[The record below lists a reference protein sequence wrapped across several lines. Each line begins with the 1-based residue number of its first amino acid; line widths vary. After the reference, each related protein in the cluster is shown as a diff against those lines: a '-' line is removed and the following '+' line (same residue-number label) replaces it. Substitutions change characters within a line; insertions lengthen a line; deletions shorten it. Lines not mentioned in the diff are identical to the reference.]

1 MASKKSSWAKFPHD
15 QKTYDFSGDKLKK
28 AWPALHSGDGEPY
41 PDDKRAAILIKAAG
55 RSAPKSLSA
64 EDLASQLQQAW
75 AAYHHGDFQQAF
87 ELSEALGPVG
97 ASVAC
102 KALGI
107 HSTYLV
113 DDEGEQLKRFE
124 QAGKLAEA
132 AMVALPNEANSHYR
146 YAFAMGRYSQG
157 ISIVKAIKL
166 GLASKVRKALDK
178 TLELSPKHAEAQT
191 GLALYHAEIINKIG
205 AMIGGMTYGAKASE
219 AEKLMASALKLAPDS
234 PIAHLEHG
242 NMLML
247 LYGDKK
253 EDAAA
258 NAIEKASKLKP
269 KDAMEKLDAEHA
281 KAQLE

>member
-28 AWPALHSGDGEPY
+28 AWLALHSGDGEPY

-55 RSAPKSLSA
+55 KSAPKSLSA

-113 DDEGEQLKRFE
+113 DDEDEQLKRFE

-219 AEKLMASALKLAPDS
+219 AEKLMTSALKLAPDS

>member
-1 MASKKSSWAKFPHD
+1 MASKKSSWAKFPYE
-15 QKTYDFSGDKLKK
+15 QKAYDFNGDKLKK
-28 AWPALHSGDGEPY
+28 AWPTLHSGDGEPY
-41 PDDKRAAILIKAAG
+41 PDEKRAAALIKAAG
-55 RSAPKSLSA
+55 KSAPKALSA
-64 EDLASQLQQAW
+64 EDLATQLQQAW

-107 HSTYLV
+107 HTTYLV
-113 DDEGEQLKRFE
+113 DDEDEQLKRFE

-132 AMVALPNEANSHYR
+132 AISALPNDANSHYR
-146 YAFAMGRYSQG
+146 FAFAMGRYSQG

-166 GLASKVRKALDK
+166 GLASKVRKALDN

-191 GLALYHAEIINKIG
+191 ALALYHAEIINKIG

-219 AEKLMASALKLAPDS
+219 AEKLMASALKITPDS

-258 NAIEKASKLKP
+258 TAIEKASKIKP

>member
-1 MASKKSSWAKFPHD
+1 MANKKSSWAKFPYD
-15 QKTYDFSGDKLKK
+15 QKAYDFSGDKLKK
-28 AWPALHSGDGEPY
+28 VWPSLHSGDGEPY
-41 PDDKRAAILIKAAG
+41 PDDKRATALIKAAG
-55 RSAPKSLSA
+55 KSAPKALSA
-64 EDLASQLQQAW
+64 EDLAGQLQQAW

-113 DDEGEQLKRFE
+113 DDEDEQLKRYE

-132 AMVALPNEANSHYR
+132 AMAALPNEANSHYR
-146 YAFAMGRYSQG
+146 FAFAMGRYSQG

-191 GLALYHAEIINKIG
+191 ALALYHAEIINKIG

-219 AEKLMASALKLAPDS
+219 AEKLMTSALKLTPDS

>member
-1 MASKKSSWAKFPHD
+1 MASKKSSWAKFPYD
-15 QKTYDFSGDKLKK
+15 QKAYDFSGEKLKK
-28 AWPALHSGDGEPY
+28 AWSALHSGDVEPY
-41 PDDKRAAILIKAAG
+41 PDEKRAAALIKAAG
-55 RSAPKSLSA
+55 KSAPKGLSA
-64 EDLASQLQQAW
+64 EDLAKQLQQAW

-97 ASVAC
+97 ASVGC

-113 DDEGEQLKRFE
+113 DDEDEQLKRFE
-124 QAGKLAEA
+124 QTGKLAEA
-132 AMVALPNEANSHYR
+132 AMAALPNEANSHYR
-146 YAFAMGRYSQG
+146 FAFAMGRYSQG

-166 GLASKVRKALDK
+166 GLASKVRKALDT

-191 GLALYHAEIINKIG
+191 ALALYHAEIINKIG

-219 AEKLMASALKLAPDS
+219 AEKLMTSALKLTPDS

>member
-55 RSAPKSLSA
+55 KSAPKSLSA

-113 DDEGEQLKRFE
+113 DDEDEQLKRFE

>member
-55 RSAPKSLSA
+55 KSAPKSLSA

-87 ELSEALGPVG
+87 ELSEVLGPVG

-191 GLALYHAEIINKIG
+191 ALALYHAEIINKIG
-205 AMIGGMTYGAKASE
+205 AMIGGMTYGAKAAE
-219 AEKLMASALKLAPDS
+219 AEKLMTSALKLAPDS

>member
-1 MASKKSSWAKFPHD
+1 MASKKSSWAKFPYE
-15 QKTYDFSGDKLKK
+15 QKAYDFSGDKLKK

-41 PDDKRAAILIKAAG
+41 PDEKRAAALIKAAG
-55 RSAPKSLSA
+55 KSAPKALSA
-64 EDLASQLQQAW
+64 EDLATQLQQAW

-107 HSTYLV
+107 HTTYLV
-113 DDEGEQLKRFE
+113 DDEDEQLKRFE

-132 AMVALPNEANSHYR
+132 AISALPNDANSHYR
-146 YAFAMGRYSQG
+146 FAFAMGRYSQG

-166 GLASKVRKALDK
+166 GLASKVRKALDN

-191 GLALYHAEIINKIG
+191 ALALYHAEIINKIG

-219 AEKLMASALKLAPDS
+219 AEKLMASALKITPDS

-258 NAIEKASKLKP
+258 TAIEKASKIKP

>member
-1 MASKKSSWAKFPHD
+1 MASKKSSWAKFPYD

-55 RSAPKSLSA
+55 KSAPKSLSA

-87 ELSEALGPVG
+87 ELSEVLGPVG
-97 ASVAC
+97 ASAAC

-191 GLALYHAEIINKIG
+191 ALALYHAEIINKIG

-219 AEKLMASALKLAPDS
+219 AEKLMTSALKLAPDS

>member
-55 RSAPKSLSA
+55 KSAPKSLSA

-87 ELSEALGPVG
+87 ELSEVLGPVG

-191 GLALYHAEIINKIG
+191 ALALYHAEIINKIG

-219 AEKLMASALKLAPDS
+219 AEKLMTSALKLAPDS

>member
-1 MASKKSSWAKFPHD
+1 MASKKSNWAKFPYD
-15 QKTYDFSGDKLKK
+15 QKAYDFSGDKLKK

-41 PDDKRAAILIKAAG
+41 PDDKRAAALLKAAG
-55 RSAPKSLSA
+55 KSAPKSLSA
-64 EDLASQLQQAW
+64 EDLATQLQEAW
-75 AAYHHGDFQQAF
+75 TAYHHGDFQQAF
-87 ELSEALGPVG
+87 ELAEALGPVG

-107 HSTYLV
+107 HTTYLL
-113 DDEGEQLKRFE
+113 DDEDERLKRFE

-132 AMVALPNEANSHYR
+132 AISALPNEANSHYR
-146 YAFAMGRYSQG
+146 FAFAMGRYSQG

-166 GLASKVRKALDK
+166 GLASKVRKALDT

-191 GLALYHAEIINKIG
+191 ALALYHAEIINKIG

-219 AEKLMASALKLAPDS
+219 AEKLMASALKITPDS

-247 LYGDKK
+247 LYDDKK

>member
-1 MASKKSSWAKFPHD
+1 MASKKSSWAKFPYD
-15 QKTYDFSGDKLKK
+15 QKAYDFSGDKLKK
-28 AWPALHSGDGEPY
+28 AWATLHSGDGEPY
-41 PDDKRAAILIKAAG
+41 PDDKRAAALIKAAG
-55 RSAPKSLSA
+55 KSAPKAMSA
-64 EDLASQLQQAW
+64 ENLASQLQQAW

-97 ASVAC
+97 ASVVC

-107 HSTYLV
+107 HTTYLV
-113 DDEGEQLKRFE
+113 DDEDEQLKRFE

-132 AMVALPNEANSHYR
+132 AISSLPSEANSHYR
-146 YAFAMGRYSQG
+146 FAFAMGRYSQG

-166 GLASKVRKALDK
+166 GLASKVRKALDT

-191 GLALYHAEIINKIG
+191 ALALYHAEIINKIG

-219 AEKLMASALKLAPDS
+219 AEKLMASALKLTPDS

-253 EDAAA
+253 EDDAA